1 MRLSKQVEEHLRTIG
16 HSADERARVL
26 PALESYLE
34 RTSIPMREF
43 ARRIDYSPETLK
55 QFRSNKYHNVAG
67 THRLLC
73 RAIEQ
78 YIHANPIEPPTQVLG
93 DLYETTNSRIIRQTI
108 QKLLVRPTAYL
119 IYGPPGSQK
128 SFTLEYEIARLNR
141 EELPNNGHGRRAFY
155 VYAVQ
160 GMRPTQLLKEIA
172 IACGSSAHGDKSRIQ
187 RNLAWDFRGRRVL
200 VAIDEAQ
207 NLGAEPKEWVSCL
220 EAVRALLDRPP
231 QFSLLLAGMHTLISK
246 FNRYSASLGQW
257 NDRIAGKKMLPG
269 LTEEEARGIA
279 LREVPDISDRK
290 ITQAIE
296 LAKRT
301 DAYNNEKPYINIRS
315 LTGTLREIQIL
326 RQRES

>member
-1 MRLSKQVEEHLRTIG
+1 MNKQAHEHLKTLG
-16 HSADERARVL
+16 DSADDRDRVL
-26 PALESYLE
+26 PILENYLQ
-34 RTSIPMREF
+34 RTSLPMTEF

-78 YIHANPIEPPTQVLG
+78 YIESNPIEPPTQILG
-93 DLYETTNSRIIRQTI
+93 ELYETTNSRIIRQTI

-141 EELPNNGHGRRAFY
+141 EELSQNGHGRRAYY

-160 GMRPTQLLKEIA
+160 GMRPNQLLKEIA
-172 IACGSSAHGDKSRIQ
+172 ITCGSAGNGDKCRIQ

-200 VAIDEAQ
+200 VVIDEAQ

-220 EAVRALLDRPP
+220 ESVRALLDRPP

-269 LTEEEARGIA
+269 LTEEEARAIA
-279 LREVPDISDRK
+279 LREIPDISDRK
-290 ITQAIE
+290 IAQAIE

-315 LTGTLREIQIL
+315 LTGTLRELQSL
-326 RQRES
+326 RQRAN